1 MRIAVAGATGVVGA
15 YVVEEARRRGHDVVP
30 LARSLGVDVA
40 VGDGLDEALAGVDVV
55 IDVLST
61 TEGGEKA
68 RAFYE
73 RTTTNLLRAEE
84 RVGVGHHLALS
95 IVGID
100 GVPFGYYEAKVRQEE
115 LVEAGPVPWTILRAT
130 QFHEFAGQLLDRM
143 GTRVV
148 APVPRMLSQPIAAVE
163 VAAALVDRAESR
175 PGWPR
180 ARARRPGEAPDGR
193 ADAEDGPCE
202 GRRRAGAARAR
213 PRSLRSGHARRHPDT
228 EDRRTSWHVDLRVV
242 DGRVHGQLRSRRAE
256 G

>member
-15 YVVEEARRRGHDVVP
+15 YVVEEARSRGHEVVP
-30 LARSLGVDVA
+30 LARSLGLDVA
-40 VGDGLDEALAGVDVV
+40 DGDGLDEALTGVDVV

-61 TEGGEKA
+61 TAAGKQA
-68 RAFYE
+68 RAFFE

-84 RVGVGHHLALS
+84 RAGVGHHLALS

-115 LVEAGPVPWTILRAT
+115 LVEAGAVPWTILRAT

-163 VAAALVDRAESR
+163 VADALVDRAEAG
-175 PGWPR
+175 PGGRVPELAGPEKR
-180 ARARRPGEAPDGR
+180 QMGELMRKTARARGKGVLVLPVPVPGAFGR
-193 ADAEDGPCE
+193 AVRDGTLTPKADGPR
-202 GRRRAGAARAR
+202 GTLTFDAWLAG
-213 PRSLRSGHARRHPDT
+213 DET
-228 EDRRTSWHVDLRVV
+228 
-242 DGRVHGQLRSRRAE
+242 
-256 G
+256 

>member
-15 YVVEEARRRGHDVVP
+15 HVVEEARRRGHDVVP
-30 LARSLGVDVA
+30 MARSLGVDVA
-40 VGDGLDEALAGVDVV
+40 VGDGLDEALAGVEVV

-61 TEGGEKA
+61 TEGGDKA
-68 RAFYE
+68 RAFFE
-73 RTTTNLLRAEE
+73 GTTTNLLRAEE

-163 VAAALVDRAESR
+163 VAAALVDRAEAG
-175 PGWPR
+175 PGGRVPELAGPEKRQMGELMRKTVR
-180 ARARRPGEAPDGR
+180 ARGGGVFVLPVPVPGAFGR
-193 ADAEDGPCE
+193 AMRDGTLIPKTDGPRGTLTFE
-202 GRRRAGAARAR
+202 SWIAGSAD
-213 PRSLRSGHARRHPDT
+213 S
-228 EDRRTSWHVDLRVV
+228 
-242 DGRVHGQLRSRRAE
+242 
-256 G
+256 